1 VDTTTATASAV
12 AIGASIVA
20 KDGVKVT
27 GRSGWGG
34 YTRITG
40 STVQWTEVGDTLPGQ
55 PIYDTAVPFFVSP
68 TSLTD
73 ITIVGGRTFDVT
85 MEITAVPSLTGGTI
99 VAQVRADAPYG
110 MLLATMH
117 AETVDATHVRFWLSP
132 YETQYATGHGFYKG
146 VWDAEIRLNGA
157 EVTIVPQS
165 KVTLVQGVTQLD
177 GFYPDPVPAL
187 GVAFDARVE
196 VVV

>member
-1 VDTTTATASAV
+1 MNPTTATASAV
-12 AIGASIVA
+12 AIGAAIVA

-55 PIYDTAVPFFVSP
+55 PIYDTAVPFFASP
-68 TSLTD
+68 SSLTD

-85 MEITAVPSLTGGTI
+85 MAITAVPSVMGGTI
-99 VAQVRADAPYG
+99 QAQVRADTPYG
-110 MLLATMH
+110 QVLATMH

-132 YETQYATGHGFYKG
+132 YETQHATAYGFTRA
-146 VWDAEIRLNGA
+146 VWDAEVRLNGT

-165 KVTLVQGVTQLD
+165 VVTLIQGVTQLD
-177 GFYPDPVPAL
+177 GAYPDPVPAI
-187 GVAFDARVE
+187 GRAFDALVE
-196 VVV
+196 VA

>member
-1 VDTTTATASAV
+1 MDPTTATASAV
-12 AIGASIVA
+12 AIGAAIVA

-68 TSLTD
+68 SSLTD

-85 MEITAVPSLTGGTI
+85 LAITAVPSVVGGTI
-99 VAQVRADAPYG
+99 LSQVRADTPYG
-110 MLLATMH
+110 QVLATMH

-132 YETQYATGHGFYKG
+132 YETQYATSFGNLKA
-146 VWDAEIRLNGA
+146 VWDAEVRLNGT

-165 KVTLVQGVTQLD
+165 NVTLIQGVTQLD
-177 GFYPDPVPAL
+177 GAYPDPVPAS
-187 GVAFDARVE
+187 GEAFDALVE
-196 VVV
+196 VA